1 MSTPSNGSGSSLFP
15 RPIDD
20 GVVVDGRYR
29 IIRELGRGGM
39 GTVYEAE
46 QIKLQKRVALKVLQ
60 GDRIRRDDGGSS
72 LKRFLREAR
81 AASSIKHRNVVD
93 IIDFGDLDDGST
105 YYVMELLEGRDLSS
119 LLKSDGRMKWPRARL
134 LLRQVLSA
142 LWTAHDNGIIHRDIK
157 PANIV
162 LLNELD
168 EWGDEWI
175 KVLDFG
181 IAKVQSND
189 EDSQALTGTSE
200 LLGTAA
206 YMAPELVRGDTPDAR
221 ADLYAVGI
229 VAYQLLTGSVPF
241 SGANTFQV
249 LLQHTNEHPQPPR
262 ERAPQL
268 PRAVEAF
275 VLRALAKEPQ
285 FRYQSA
291 AEMIEA
297 IDALGDAPPDDLS
310 VDSRPVEPIVRVNS
324 TEVADRFNLADR
336 RRAETKPDPPT
347 PESHQTTPSGPGT
360 DPTRRLDAPPSD
372 PAGATV
378 QLHDSA
384 PHQSSFAPVPK
395 NRWVMPL
402 LLVMVTALT
411 AVVAWLVIER
421 TGAESVADSVAS
433 PPADGNPAQSA
444 AIDEGPA
451 PAPIDPVP
459 AEGRGTGNPD
469 EARPSDGTSDPAGT
483 NGPNDPGDSNS
494 PNDPG
499 DTSDPPP
506 PSADDPTTA
515 GSSDPADP
523 PTPVAPPPTSGKAP
537 RPCGY
542 GCQQKKAEKK
552 LRGAVKRQCRGK
564 SNGDTVTIKLTIGT
578 DGRVLMPRALA
589 PHGHTALGQCVADVV
604 AGAKFPAPPRLTSKQ
619 LKYKP

>member
-1 MSTPSNGSGSSLFP
+1 MSTPSNGSGSSSLFP

-20 GVVVDGRYR
+20 GVVVDGRYQ

-39 GTVYEAE
+39 GAVYEAE
-46 QIKLQKRVALKVLQ
+46 QIKLKKRVALKVLQ

-105 YYVMELLEGRDLSS
+105 YYVMELLEGHDLSS
-119 LLKSDGRMKWPRARL
+119 LLKTEGRMEWPRARL

-142 LWTAHDNGIIHRDIK
+142 LWTAHDNGIVHRDIK

-168 EWGDEWI
+168 EWGDEWV

-249 LLQHTNEHPQPPR
+249 LLQHTNEYPQSPR

-268 PRAVEAF
+268 PRPVEAF

-285 FRYQSA
+285 HRYQSA

-297 IDALGDAPPDDLS
+297 IDALGDAPSEDLS
-310 VDSRPVEPIVRVNS
+310 FDSRPVEPIVRVNS

-336 RRAETKPDPPT
+336 RRADTKPNQRTELHLT
-347 PESHQTTPSGPGT
+347 PPSGPGT
-360 DPTRRLDAPPSD
+360 DPTRRLDSQPIDPSQ
-372 PAGATV
+372 ATV
-378 QLHDSA
+378 LLHDSA
-384 PHQSSFAPVPK
+384 PHQSSIAPAPK

-421 TGAESVADSVAS
+421 TSSEPTTVSAAS
-433 PPADGNPAQSA
+433 PRADGGPSEPAA
-444 AIDEGPA
+444 MGEGPTSTPTDPA
-451 PAPIDPVP
+451 PAR
-459 AEGRGTGNPD
+459 GSGTGGPD
-469 EARPSDGTSDPAGT
+469 PADVRPSDGTSDPEHT
-483 NGPNDPGDSNS
+483 DDPDDTDGS
-494 PNDPG
+494 G
-499 DTSDPPP
+499 DTSDTDP
-506 PSADDPTTA
+506 PSEREEDPTT
-515 GSSDPADP
+515 GRSI
-523 PTPVAPPPTSGKAP
+523 PVTPPPVSNRSP
-537 RPCGY
+537 RSCGY
-542 GCQQKKAEKK
+542 ACQQKKAEKK
-552 LRGAVKRQCRGK
+552 LRSAVKRQCRAK